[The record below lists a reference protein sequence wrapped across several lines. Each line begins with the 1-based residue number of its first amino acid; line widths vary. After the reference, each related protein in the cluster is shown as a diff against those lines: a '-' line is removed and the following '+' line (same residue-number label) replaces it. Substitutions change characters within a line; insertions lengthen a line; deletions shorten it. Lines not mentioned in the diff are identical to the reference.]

1 MEALQKLGIDGWSIL
16 LYLVNMGILLTV
28 LTKLLYKPLLRFMD
42 ERREIVR
49 KNLQETEL
57 LKTKFAEESKRQT
70 QETKDLLVKMQS
82 EVAAAKAQAEVRA
95 KELIAEADTRREQ
108 MLEEARR
115 QVEETKKGILKEVEK
130 ETQKRIEQT
139 ILHVLKNKIPADIVK
154 SSVEAAWKDLHV

>member
-16 LYLVNMGILLTV
+16 LYLVNMGILLGV
-28 LTKLLYKPLLRFMD
+28 LTKFLYRPLLKFMD
-42 ERREIVR
+42 ERRDIVR

-57 LKTKFAEESKRQT
+57 LKTKFTEESKRQA

-115 QVEETKKGILKEVEK
+115 QVEETKKGVLKEVEK

>member
-16 LYLVNMGILLTV
+16 LYLVNMGILLGV
-28 LTKLLYKPLLRFMD
+28 LTKFLYRPLLKFMD
-42 ERREIVR
+42 ERRDIVR

-57 LKTKFAEESKRQT
+57 LKTKFTEESKRQT

>member
-1 MEALQKLGIDGWSIL
+1 MDALQKLGIDGWSIL
-16 LYLVNMGILLTV
+16 LYLVNMGLLLALLT
-28 LTKLLYKPLLRFMD
+28 KFLYRPLLKVMD
-42 ERREIVR
+42 DRRETVR

-57 LKTKFAEESKRQT
+57 LKTKFAEESKRQA

-115 QVEETKKGILKEVEK
+115 QVDETKKGVLKEVEK

-154 SSVEAAWKDLHV
+154 SSVEAAWKDLQA

>member
-1 MEALQKLGIDGWSIL
+1 MEALQKLGIDGWSVL
-16 LYLVNMGILLTV
+16 LYLVNMGILLGV
-28 LTKLLYKPLLRFMD
+28 LTKLLYKPLLGFMD

-57 LKTKFAEESKRQT
+57 LKAKFEEESKRQT

-95 KELIAEADTRREQ
+95 KELIAEADVRREQ
-108 MLEEARR
+108 MLEDARR
-115 QVEETKKGILKEVEK
+115 QVEETKKGILKEVET

-139 ILHVLKNKIPADIVK
+139 ILHVLKNKIPADVVK
-154 SSVEAAWKDLHV
+154 SSVQAAWKDLHA